1 MNASNTKYSLIQFNT
16 PDHLRD
22 KLNSLSQ
29 YKRIPRSAIINQ
41 VLDTFVRDQ
50 LEIIEKDGRFYDLIE
65 VAQKK
70 VTKPKVSQPVPEM
83 NSTRSHKWE
92 TSYI

>member
-1 MNASNTKYSLIQFNT
+1 MNAVNTYSLIQFNCAN
-16 PDHLRD
+16 HLRD

-50 LEIIEKDGRFYDLIE
+50 FEIIKKDGEILSLIE
-65 VAQKK
+65 QVQKK
-70 VTKPKVSQPVPEM
+70 VTKPKVSPRMVEKK
-83 NSTRSHKWE
+83 SRSNEWE
-92 TSYI
+92 SSYI